1 MFLPTNSDR
10 DGMILWSGFR
20 CVHCGAPVTD
30 KTADLYINPDGIV
43 AICKNAITCKENRAN
58 ATA

>member
-1 MFLPTNSDR
+1 
-10 DGMILWSGFR
+10 MILWSGFR

-43 AICKNAITCKENRAN
+43 AICKNAIVCKEKRAN
-58 ATA
+58 ATT